1 MKSFVNWEKSGW
13 ECGQYVRFS
22 VFVPCVS
29 QMSRRRDRNTG
40 LNTLKYT
47 VVSDIE
53 MTVAGAPLHFV
64 SVELECDYNLT
75 PFCDAPS

>member
-1 MKSFVNWEKSGW
+1 
-13 ECGQYVRFS
+13 
-22 VFVPCVS
+22 
-29 QMSRRRDRNTG
+29 MSRRRDRGTG

-47 VVSDIE
+47 VVSDIK
-53 MTVAGAPLHFV
+53 MTIAGAPLHFV

>member
-1 MKSFVNWEKSGW
+1 MSLS
-13 ECGQYVRFS
+13 
-22 VFVPCVS
+22 PCVF
-29 QMSRRRDRNTG
+29 QMSRRRDRGTG

-47 VVSDIE
+47 VVSDIK
-53 MTVAGAPLHFV
+53 MTIAGAPLHFV